1 MYLPTFLLKKEGG
14 KEQPPARSAAAA
26 PMAETDLVAVMDAF
40 ADSKAWTPALND
52 VLGEVSSSG
61 QSRFAWEQLKPVI
74 GAKLEQVCAE
84 YHEAKQDLPEPYD
97 EMLKRLQALLAE
109 FPNAPFTVQRLC
121 ELLLDPHRIYATST
135 RKVRAPGRA
144 SAVHREGDCLA
155 RRLLRSSASTPRPR
169 LPAAA
174 SAHAPRLFA
183 DAPGELGAGEAA
195 YRQQHRPNHADRG
208 AQARHLPGARPLAA
222 SLVATP
228 HDAAGRRPPPPTVD
242 DALRPLRPAVCA
254 PLFVLRPAVLWQGAV
269 AVHALATHS
278 ATRLLSWCSLC
289 APAVRESGLLASP
302 PVCRSLSHI
311 PSHHPL
317 QCACTHTRLS
327 RCALVSSSCV
337 CAVAAAQAAAEAE
350 LKTLVGEEGVE
361 AQPME
366 VEQ

>member
-1 MYLPTFLLKKEGG
+1 
-14 KEQPPARSAAAA
+14 
-26 PMAETDLVAVMDAF
+26 MAETDLVAVMDAF

-135 RKVRAPGRA
+135 RKV
-144 SAVHREGDCLA
+144 
-155 RRLLRSSASTPRPR
+155 SSA
-169 LPAAA
+169 L
-174 SAHAPRLFA
+174 
-183 DAPGELGAGEAA
+183 EK
-195 YRQQHRPNHADRG
+195 
-208 AQARHLPGARPLAA
+208 
-222 SLVATP
+222 
-228 HDAAGRRPPPPTVD
+228 
-242 DALRPLRPAVCA
+242 
-254 PLFVLRPAVLWQGAV
+254 
-269 AVHALATHS
+269 
-278 ATRLLSWCSLC
+278 LL
-289 APAVRESGLLASP
+289 
-302 PVCRSLSHI
+302 
-311 PSHHPL
+311 
-317 QCACTHTRLS
+317 T
-327 RCALVSSSCV
+327 VSSTV
-337 CAVAAAQAAAEAE
+337 PTMQIAVPKPGTYQAAAEAE